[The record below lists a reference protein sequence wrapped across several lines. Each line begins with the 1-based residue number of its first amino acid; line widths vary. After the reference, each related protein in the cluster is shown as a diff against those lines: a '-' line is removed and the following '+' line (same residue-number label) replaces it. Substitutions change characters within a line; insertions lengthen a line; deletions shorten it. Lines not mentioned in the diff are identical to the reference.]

1 MYRSLEPRE
10 SQRNPAPGWERDE
23 GQTILSGDGAGGQSS
38 YPLPR
43 TSRIPSTPSDLAHGP
58 CRLTWWG
65 CRRGPRYRAVR
76 AHRPVHAPGTAPT
89 PRRVRGRDSPKWAP
103 ANGGGNFQLSDM
115 A

>member
-1 MYRSLEPRE
+1 MYRSLEPPE

-58 CRLTWWG
+58 CRLT
-65 CRRGPRYRAVR
+65 
-76 AHRPVHAPGTAPT
+76 
-89 PRRVRGRDSPKWAP
+89 
-103 ANGGGNFQLSDM
+103 
-115 A
+115 